1 MVLILECLY
10 ISSVGTFQ
18 ILYIALLGILF
29 KHLKLVDKKFEDSL
43 SKVIAN
49 LMLPSFI
56 FCEVI
61 LNFDS
66 SNWYLLIHILLGY
79 LTVSLF
85 GVILGYIYSIIT
97 GSDKNERNFF
107 MAVLSSPNTTSI
119 TLILI
124 EVLNPI
130 LETLKYSPLQNSSEN
145 ISNKISVPSAK
156 ERGLLY
162 ISLLSIFSNIW
173 RWAVTYNLINKREID
188 NLNENE
194 YSQVQVNKSNI
205 LDVNQNDKQ
214 ELLLPKTNLIS
225 DYDQPFKRSNDKSY
239 REIFV
244 EIINTPIIVSVLT
257 LSLSFSSFF
266 KNLFTND
273 SSIFKETL
281 LNVHLTISKGYTFS
295 VMFML
300 GLNIYNI
307 FSQDLSIQK
316 EKINMKILIGLTFIK
331 MILMPLIGS
340 PIIFYYQSNGFIED
354 PVLVFLMLFTLA
366 SPIAINILVICNVKK
381 AWVHYMSLLMSMVY
395 CFCVVSITV
404 SNTIFLYLLYT
415 RQ

>member
-1 MVLILECLY
+1 MGLFLECFY

-18 ILYIALLGILF
+18 IIYIALLGILF

-79 LTVSLF
+79 LTVSFL
-85 GVILGYIYSIIT
+85 GIIVGYIYAIII
-97 GSDKNERNFF
+97 GSDPNERKFF
-107 MAVLSSPNTTSI
+107 LAVLSSPNTTSI

-130 LETLKYSPLQNSSEN
+130 LETLKYNPLQDTTGNSL
-145 ISNKISVPSAK
+145 NKITVPTAK

-173 RWAVTYNLINKREID
+173 RWAVTYNLIHKRDIDYIKEI
-188 NLNENE
+188 N
-194 YSQVQVNKSNI
+194 QVQINKVKIIDSY
-205 LDVNQNDKQ
+205 QSEKE
-214 ELLLPKTNLIS
+214 ELLLPKNNGLTLVS
-225 DYDQPFKRSNDKSY
+225 DSKQDKSL

-244 EIINTPIIVSVLT
+244 EIINTPIVVSVLT
-257 LSLSFSSFF
+257 LILSFSSFF

-273 SSIFKETL
+273 SSIFKVTL
-281 LNVHLTISKGYTFS
+281 FNVHMTISKGYTFS

-307 FSQDLSIQK
+307 FNEDDSTKK
-316 EKINMKILIGLTFIK
+316 EKINMKIITGLAFIK

-340 PIIFYYQSNGFIED
+340 PIIFYYQSHGFIED

-366 SPIAINILVICNVKK
+366 SPTAINILVICNVKK
-381 AWVHYMSLLMSMVY
+381 AWVHYMSLLMSVVY
-395 CFCVVSITV
+395 CFCIISITV
-404 SNTIFLYLLYT
+404 SNAIFLYLLST
-415 RQ
+415 NSG